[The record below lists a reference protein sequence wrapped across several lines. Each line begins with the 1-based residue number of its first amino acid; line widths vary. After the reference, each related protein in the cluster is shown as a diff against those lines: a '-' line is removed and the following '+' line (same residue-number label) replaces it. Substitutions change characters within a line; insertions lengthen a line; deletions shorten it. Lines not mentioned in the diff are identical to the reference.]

1 MKNPV
6 VHFEVVAKDGK
17 AAQDFYTKLF
27 DWELNTDN
35 PENYGMITA
44 PESGG
49 IGGGIGSTPDGSPGH
64 VTFYVEVDD
73 LQAYLD
79 KAESLGGK
87 TIMPPMEVPGQVS
100 LALFADHEGN
110 TIGLVKGEM

>member
-6 VHFEVVAKDGK
+6 VHFEVVAKDGE
-17 AAQDFYTKLF
+17 AAQEFYTKLF
-27 DWELNTDN
+27 GWELNIDN
-35 PENYGMITA
+35 AMNYGLIAA

-49 IGGGIGSTPDGSPGH
+49 IGGGIGPTPDGFPGH

-79 KAESLGGK
+79 KAENLGGK
-87 TIMPPMEVPGQVS
+87 TIMPPMDTPGQVS
-100 LALFADHEGN
+100 VALFADQEGN
-110 TIGLVKGEM
+110 TVGLLKGKM

>member
-17 AAQDFYTKLF
+17 AAQEFYSKLF
-27 DWELNTDN
+27 EWELNTDN
-35 PENYGMITA
+35 PAEYGIIAA

-49 IGGGIGSTPDGSPGH
+49 IGGGVGPTPEGEPGH
-64 VTFYVEVDD
+64 ATFYVEVDD

-79 KAESLGGK
+79 KAESMGGK
-87 TIMPPMEVPGQVS
+87 TIMPPTEIPDQVTM
-100 LALFADHEGN
+100 ALFTDPEGN
-110 TIGLVKGEM
+110 VIGMVKSEN

>member
-6 VHFEVVAKDGK
+6 VHFEILGKDGE
-17 AAQDFYTKLF
+17 ATQEFYSKLF
-27 DWELNTDN
+27 EWELNIDN
-35 PENYGMITA
+35 PANYGMVTG

-49 IGGGIGSTPDGSPGH
+49 IGGGIGPAPEGSPGH

-87 TIMPPMEVPGQVS
+87 TIAPPMDVPGGVS
-100 LALFADHEGN
+100 LALFADKEGN
-110 TIGLVKGEM
+110 TVGLVKGEM